1 MWQGIVTF
9 ETFNWIKQVVIPFTG
24 YSYDTNTYTDKLK
37 IDLVLKTGRHHWET
51 NHVNRKVLNHDGEN
65 VRYFSELVYVWR
77 AKKVRKIQ
85 NLFIGPNQ

>member
-37 IDLVLKTGRHHWET
+37 IDLVLKTGVIIE
-51 NHVNRKVLNHDGEN
+51 KQIMLIEK
-65 VRYFSELVYVWR
+65 F
-77 AKKVRKIQ
+77 
-85 NLFIGPNQ
+85 

>member
-37 IDLVLKTGRHHWET
+37 IYLVLKTGVIIE
-51 NHVNRKVLNHDGEN
+51 KQIMLIEK
-65 VRYFSELVYVWR
+65 F
-77 AKKVRKIQ
+77 
-85 NLFIGPNQ
+85 